1 MDQAWECEEDFWR
14 AGVEGRVAEHYAH
27 VLAADAFVVVPDH
40 VLDRDDLVQQWNERA
55 AWAEYSLSERRD
67 VLINGETAVLS
78 YRVQARQTDGNVY
91 RARVSSVYTWVAGW
105 ALAFRQHTP
114 DNGSDP
120 RLAPVEAR
128 SPKSGGRG

>member
-1 MDQAWECEEDFWR
+1 MDQAWACEEDFWQ
-14 AGVEGRVAEHYAH
+14 AGIEGRTVDHYAR

-40 VLDRDDLVQQWNERA
+40 LLDRDDLVQQWHERV
-55 AWAEYSLSERRD
+55 AWAEYTLSERRD

-78 YRVQARQTDGNVY
+78 YRVRARQTDGHVY

-114 DNGSDP
+114 DTGSDP
-120 RLAPVEAR
+120 RLAPVESR
-128 SPKSGGRG
+128 PS